1 MMNRREKN
9 YPHPD
14 KNMAARGD
22 KSQDQSRQ
30 ENSVH
35 KADSKGQ
42 TKDRAKHDNAYRDD
56 HGHREAGA
64 SCGKEEIPV
73 PFSLS
78 EQRPN
83 ILTEKET
90 NQGFPGGVT
99 GVHVSFKSSL
109 SISIL
114 CATILVFLAPP
125 GAQVLFFSL
134 YSLSMISVLVICG
147 GKPVGPAEARQTV
160 FRYLLVVSREMAG
173 LRLCLAVMSA
183 AFFSVPDNQA
193 MVITSGLCAVA
204 CCTVCLF
211 QDALALAAR
220 RRRATR

>member
-1 MMNRREKN
+1 MMNRLEKN

-14 KNMAARGD
+14 KNMAARGGN
-22 KSQDQSRQ
+22 SQDQSSE

-35 KADSKGQ
+35 KSDSKGQ
-42 TKDRAKHDNAYRDD
+42 ATDPAKHDNAHRDD
-56 HGHREAGA
+56 HGRREAGA
-64 SCGKEEIPV
+64 RCGKKEIPI

-83 ILTEKET
+83 ILTEKEPE
-90 NQGFPGGVT
+90 QGFPGGVT

-160 FRYLLVVSREMAG
+160 FRYLLVISREMAG
-173 LRLCLAVMSA
+173 LRLCLTVMSA

-193 MVITSGLCAVA
+193 MIITSGLCAVA
-204 CCTVCLF
+204 CSVVCLF
-211 QDALALAAR
+211 QDALALGAR
-220 RRRATR
+220 RRRVTR